1 MCYQQSGTGGKKQWS
16 IQSGGD
22 RKGCSLLQISCSL
35 ESDLDEVLMPVSVIS
50 TGHLHRPEVRIGH
63 VTISRNSSWIHL
75 DNCLRGLVKT
85 YLACLDPDNSL
96 ELSQQSM
103 VCYQCGNIRR
113 VFKSPEPE
121 RRPSLL
127 PDTRIWISFRGGT
140 DRGSLDDLS
149 FISLLSRSTL
159 QQYVSGMSRRILIV
173 GPPQSGKSLLA
184 SSLAEYLVL
193 KSGQELTN
201 HSVSLF
207 LTNKAT
213 RQQWSDLISG
223 ARPTPTVII
232 LENVQDH
239 GAEILQ
245 LLGTTLDQTPYIICT
260 STPSQLDKQF
270 TDQLNF
276 SQLTLGDDVETLQGL
291 LGRFLRRKM
300 LNLEV
305 TTRLANLDM
314 PEAIQWLLRIYCNL
328 YIFVKTT
335 SRTKSFLSP
344 GIFMSCPVD
353 STQQLKTWFIQQLW
367 NSCLVTK
374 LRQVVSESDQQ
385 SLDYED
391 PVKFVLRTWPWR
403 EEVDS
408 LTQTLQAVSQV
419 ETEPVSDDPL
429 VRGHEG

>member
-1 MCYQQSGTGGKKQWS
+1 
-16 IQSGGD
+16 
-22 RKGCSLLQISCSL
+22 
-35 ESDLDEVLMPVSVIS
+35 
-50 TGHLHRPEVRIGH
+50 
-63 VTISRNSSWIHL
+63 
-75 DNCLRGLVKT
+75 
-85 YLACLDPDNSL
+85 
-96 ELSQQSM
+96 
-103 VCYQCGNIRR
+103 
-113 VFKSPEPE
+113 
-121 RRPSLL
+121 
-127 PDTRIWISFRGGT
+127 
-140 DRGSLDDLS
+140 
-149 FISLLSRSTL
+149 
-159 QQYVSGMSRRILIV
+159 
-173 GPPQSGKSLLA
+173 
-184 SSLAEYLVL
+184 
-193 KSGQELTN
+193 
-201 HSVSLF
+201 
-207 LTNKAT
+207 
-213 RQQWSDLISG
+213 
-223 ARPTPTVII
+223 
-232 LENVQDH
+232 
-239 GAEILQ
+239 
-245 LLGTTLDQTPYIICT
+245 
-260 STPSQLDKQF
+260 
-270 TDQLNF
+270 
-276 SQLTLGDDVETLQGL
+276 
-291 LGRFLRRKM
+291 M

-408 LTQTLQAVSQV
+408 LSQTLQAVSQV

>member
-1 MCYQQSGTGGKKQWS
+1 
-16 IQSGGD
+16 
-22 RKGCSLLQISCSL
+22 
-35 ESDLDEVLMPVSVIS
+35 
-50 TGHLHRPEVRIGH
+50 
-63 VTISRNSSWIHL
+63 
-75 DNCLRGLVKT
+75 
-85 YLACLDPDNSL
+85 
-96 ELSQQSM
+96 
-103 VCYQCGNIRR
+103 
-113 VFKSPEPE
+113 
-121 RRPSLL
+121 
-127 PDTRIWISFRGGT
+127 
-140 DRGSLDDLS
+140 
-149 FISLLSRSTL
+149 
-159 QQYVSGMSRRILIV
+159 
-173 GPPQSGKSLLA
+173 
-184 SSLAEYLVL
+184 
-193 KSGQELTN
+193 
-201 HSVSLF
+201 
-207 LTNKAT
+207 
-213 RQQWSDLISG
+213 
-223 ARPTPTVII
+223 
-232 LENVQDH
+232 
-239 GAEILQ
+239 
-245 LLGTTLDQTPYIICT
+245 
-260 STPSQLDKQF
+260 
-270 TDQLNF
+270 
-276 SQLTLGDDVETLQGL
+276 
-291 LGRFLRRKM
+291 M